1 MTTLC
6 LRRPDRSPE
15 GETIV
20 PLKLNLGVSRKVGLP
35 DYGSVGA
42 SCNLE
47 VELDSNLIDRDL
59 DAFHA
64 RVRDV
69 YVAAHQ
75 AVHDELA
82 RLQAPV
88 ASSHDPPASPPRRAL
103 NDHPGGNGHGD
114 RSPAGRSGPRRP
126 ATENQVRAIRSI
138 ASRQHADLDGL
149 LQEYGVARPEDLS
162 VKQASELID
171 TLKTAASI

>member
-1 MTTLC
+1 MA
-6 LRRPDRSPE
+6 
-15 GETIV
+15 
-20 PLKLNLGVSRKVGLP
+20 LKLNVGVSRKVGLP

-47 VELDSNLIDRDL
+47 LEVEVGLLERDL

-64 RVRDV
+64 RVRDA

-88 ASSHDPPASPPRRAL
+88 EPPGDPPASPRHHAP
-103 NDHPGGNGHGD
+103 NGHPGGNGHAD
-114 RSPAGRSGPRRP
+114 RPPAGRSRPRRP

-149 LQEYGVARPEDLS
+149 LRDYGVDRPEDLS
-162 VKQASELID
+162 LGQASELID
-171 TLKTAASI
+171 ALKAAASI